1 MAEINIENNLEELE
15 KLKTALQTG
24 EGAVQFLAPHAI
36 YVEFP
41 TSPASKPVPL
51 SPFIAWVKI
60 NFAVDDPYPIA
71 VSVRDK
77 IAEEGTDGVFFATN
91 TLEEYEN
98 GKAMSIAERY
108 EGSDDPEAPRK
119 IVEEVLNESLDDA
132 EERIEDADAVSTGY
146 LLGSGVATLGVD
158 ADTEEVNITQ
168 IT

>member
-1 MAEINIENNLEELE
+1 MANINIENNLEELE

-41 TSPASKPVPL
+41 TNYDSKKPPL
-51 SPFIAWVKI
+51 EPLLAWVKI
-60 NFAVDDPYPIA
+60 NF
-71 VSVRDK
+71 SVENPKQVAFQVQEK
-77 IAEEGTDGVFFATN
+77 IFQEGTEGVYFATN
-91 TLEEYEN
+91 TLEEYRQ
-98 GKAMSIAERY
+98 GKAMDIAERY

-119 IVEEVLNESLDDA
+119 IVEEVLNESLEDA

-158 ADTEEVNITQ
+158 ADTEEVNMTQ